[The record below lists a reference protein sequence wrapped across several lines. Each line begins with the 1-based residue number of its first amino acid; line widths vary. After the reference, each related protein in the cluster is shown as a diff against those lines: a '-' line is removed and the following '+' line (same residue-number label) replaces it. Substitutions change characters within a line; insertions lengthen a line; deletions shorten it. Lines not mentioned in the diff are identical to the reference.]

1 MGLGNRPRLGGLL
14 MLPARTTPGTSPRV
28 RAAYG
33 WIEINPQTGRI
44 DAVHRVRSPD
54 DLPSDIEGGPD
65 AFILPGLVDAHL
77 HLPQFDSIGVEGVTL
92 LDWLS
97 GAIFPAEARWADPR
111 YAAAMGERVARTLL
125 SHGTT
130 AVAAFGTVHAEGT
143 RRAAAA
149 LARAG
154 LCGYVGQTLMDR
166 PSPGTAPNDLVR
178 STDDLLREAREAM
191 ALGPDWAGAPEEAC
205 GWSEGWVGGGVGRI
219 LPSLNPRFALS
230 CTPELMA
237 GVAWIARNVAS
248 RGGGYPRIIHT
259 HWAETVEECRQV
271 GRLYGVTPD
280 AAGYLEVYR
289 RSGLIGGRKAGGA
302 GVRTLLAH
310 GVQATPAEGARLARD
325 PGAVVVHCPT
335 ANLFLH
341 SGVMHRANLR
351 GARMAL
357 GSDVAGGPEVSMVR
371 VAKAMIDTAHAAAL
385 GAAGTRGRSAGAGAG
400 VPSAEEAWWQI
411 TGGNAAAV
419 GMRGVGVIER
429 GAWADVLVVRPRGP
443 LPPFERALSWLL
455 HAWDERW
462 LERTYT
468 AGRVA
473 WSATGRVGVRSG
485 RSAGARRTATGA
497 DT

>member
-1 MGLGNRPRLGGLL
+1 
-14 MLPARTTPGTSPRV
+14 MLPARSTTGTSPRV
-28 RAAYG
+28 CAAYG
-33 WIEINPQTGRI
+33 WVEINPQTGRI
-44 DAVHRVRSPD
+44 DAVHKVRSPD
-54 DLPSDIEGGPD
+54 DLPPGIEGGPG

-77 HLPQFDSIGVEGVTL
+77 HLPQFDSIGVEGVAL

-111 YAAAMGERVARTLL
+111 YAGAMGERVARTLL

-130 AVAAFGTVHAEGT
+130 AIAGFGTVHAEGT
-143 RRAAAA
+143 RRAAGA

-166 PSPGTAPNDLVR
+166 PSPDSATNKLIRP
-178 STDDLLREAREAM
+178 TDDLLREAHQAM
-191 ALGPDWAGAPEEAC
+191 ALGHDWAGAAGAEV
-205 GWSEGWVGGGVGRI
+205 GGVGGGVGRI

-230 CTPELMA
+230 CTPELMS

-248 RGGGYPRIIHT
+248 PGGGGPRLIHT

-289 RSGLIGGRKAGGA
+289 RAGLIGGRRVGGGGGMREV

-325 PGAVVVHCPT
+325 AGVVVVHCPT

-341 SGVMHRANLR
+341 SGVMHRPNLR

-371 VAKAMIDTAHAAAL
+371 VAKAMIDTAHAAAF
-385 GAAGTRGRSAGAGAG
+385 GRAGTRGRSAWAGAG

-411 TGGNAAAV
+411 TGGNAEAL
-419 GMRGVGVIER
+419 GMRGVGVMER

-468 AGRVA
+468 AGRLA
-473 WSATGRVGVRSG
+473 WSATAQVGVRPG
-485 RSAGARRTATGA
+485 RLAGARRTATGV